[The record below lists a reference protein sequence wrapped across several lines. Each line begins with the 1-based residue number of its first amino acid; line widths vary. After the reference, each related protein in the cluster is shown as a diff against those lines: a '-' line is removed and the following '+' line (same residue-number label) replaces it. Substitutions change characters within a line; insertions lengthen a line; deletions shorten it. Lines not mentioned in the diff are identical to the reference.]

1 MNYLCI
7 SDFEGTLIKKDGS
20 ISLNTINIINEFIN
34 NNKFII
40 ISESSINELFNF
52 INKYNLNVDI
62 ASVSDGI
69 IYINNKEIKNE
80 LEAKIINN
88 IINKFNE
95 DIYTA
100 YTNDI
105 IYNYQERL
113 INLYPKDYKISN
125 LFNSSSYINIVININ
140 KNDDFLDFLNNN
152 NLSYRLIGKDKN
164 RAFYNIKKS
173 FNNKLDIYNYVINYY
188 KNYKTIGISDSYN
201 DIDLLNKCDIAYAMK
216 NSDELLKNNIKNI
229 TLDTNEKD
237 GVATTLND
245 ICHLK

>member
-7 SDFEGTLIKKDGS
+7 SDFEGTLIKDNKT
-20 ISLNTINIINEFIN
+20 ISDYTIDILNNFTIN
-34 NNKFII
+34 NNFVIL
-40 ISESSINELFNF
+40 SNSSIKELIDFK
-52 INKYNLNVDI
+52 NKYNLNIDI
-62 ASVSDGI
+62 FSVSEGI
-69 IYINNKEIKNE
+69 FIINNKEIKYMINHGD
-80 LEAKIINN
+80 INN
-88 IINKFNE
+88 LIILFK
-95 DIYTA
+95 DYIYTA
-100 YTNDI
+100 YTNDV

-113 INLYPKDYKISN
+113 KNLYPKEYKICDK
-125 LFNSSSYINIVININ
+125 FNDSTYLNIAIDIKIDNDFTSFLV
-140 KNDDFLDFLNNN
+140 KNG
-152 NLSYRLIGKDKN
+152 LSYNCIGKDKN
-164 RAFYNIKKS
+164 RAFYNIKNS